1 MTYAFW
7 IAILTVF
14 IAVVPAIILKR
25 RREARA
31 KDGQTPSTTDTAGD

>member
-7 IAILTVF
+7 IAVLTVF

-31 KDGQTPSTTDTAGD
+31 KDSRNPATSDTVDG